1 MRFLSIPFKKHQ
13 NVLDLTDEE
22 VEAGIAVQNVIKDFL
37 DFAFH
42 YKIAYNTLPDYDRAN
57 IRRALSDF
65 HAMAG
70 ALFACIALKTITT
83 GSDDDRDKWWYNFMF
98 YQTDRLASE
107 SSQYMPWVLPH
118 EARKT
123 FRTPAAMFQGIDDVA
138 NTFSFLTQCIIGGD
152 DFSPVYESGVNAG
165 KNKLSVYIQRNIPV
179 WRGIRSSFI
188 DINDNNKAYKAGK
201 NVIGFIDTD
210 AEAERINRIFGFR

>member
-1 MRFLSIPFKKHQ
+1 
-13 NVLDLTDEE
+13 
-22 VEAGIAVQNVIKDFL
+22 
-37 DFAFH
+37 
-42 YKIAYNTLPDYDRAN
+42 
-57 IRRALSDF
+57 
-65 HAMAG
+65 MAG

-107 SSQYMPWVLPH
+107 SSQYMPWVLPQ

-138 NTFSFLTQCIIGGD
+138 NTLSFLTQCMIGGD

-179 WRGIRSSFI
+179 WRGIRSAFI